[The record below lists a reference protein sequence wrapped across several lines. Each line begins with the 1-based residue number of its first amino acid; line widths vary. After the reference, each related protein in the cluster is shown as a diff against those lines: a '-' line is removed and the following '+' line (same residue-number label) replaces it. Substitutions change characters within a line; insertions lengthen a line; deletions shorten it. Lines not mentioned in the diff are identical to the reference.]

1 MGQKYAAYDST
12 GAIVA
17 YYDSVDSPIHDG
29 VTAIKI
35 TDAQWQ
41 ACLAAQG
48 TGRPYTVVNGALTA
62 PSVKTA
68 AELLAEAQAAQALV
82 ISNACAAAIVSS
94 FPSLALGSSHTY
106 PSKMTDQQNLD
117 ASVTDALC
125 AKADPAWTAS
135 TAVEAGSI
143 CVSGRVPYLC
153 VVGGTTG
160 ATEPVWPTSKDSL
173 VNDGDAQWQLWT
185 TAFWCEDAAGNWA
198 WTEHTAAQIIQ
209 VGRDLKAQV
218 LALQAKCA
226 TLTAKI
232 AACTTI
238 ADVNAVV
245 WA

>member
-1 MGQKYAAYDST
+1 MGQKRVAYDGS
-12 GAIVA
+12 GSIVA
-17 YYDSVDSPIHDG
+17 FYDDAISPAPSG
-29 VTAIKI
+29 AVTIALTDDQWKACASDQRYKVVNGSLVAPAVTPPP
-35 TDAQWQ
+35 TDAQL
-41 ACLAAQG
+41 LAA
-48 TGRPYTVVNGALTA
+48 
-62 PSVKTA
+62 
-68 AELLAEAQAAQALV
+68 AQATQALV
-82 ISNACAAAIVSS
+82 ISNSCAAAITAGISS
-94 FPSLALGSSHTY
+94 SALGTAHTY
-106 PSKMTDQQNLD
+106 PTKATDQQNLN
-117 ASVTDALC
+117 ASVTDALI
-125 AKADPAWTAS
+125 ARADAEWAAS
-135 TAVEAGSI
+135 SSVAAGAI
-143 CVSGRVPYLC
+143 RVAAGVPYLC

-160 ATEPVWPTSKDSL
+160 QAAPAWPTAIDTL

-185 TAFWCEDAAGNWA
+185 TEFWCEDAAGNWA